1 MFAKFDEIG
10 RLIQVQNVLPEDNS
24 EQNKQD
30 FFEIP
35 ASFQDYSKLRL
46 VKNKIVEL
54 TDKELEEFQKEF
66 NKIRLARTI
75 ERKTDQLKFEL
86 KELTTPELWDT
97 YSEDKKKSISEYRL
111 ALDNVAK
118 QKDYPNDIVFPV
130 LSI

>member
-75 ERKTDQLKFEL
+75 GRKTDQLKFEL

>member
-1 MFAKFDEIG
+1 MFAKFDETG
-10 RLIQVQNVLPEDNS
+10 RLIQAQNILPED
-24 EQNKQD
+24 ETKQE

-35 ASFQDYSKLRL
+35 ASFQDHSKIKL
-46 VKNKIVEL
+46 VAGKIVEL
-54 TDKELEEFQKEF
+54 TEAELQEFQQQFE
-66 NKIRLARTI
+66 KIRLHRAVEIKIDR
-75 ERKTDQLKFEL
+75 LKAEL